1 MTICNSC
8 QKLQKTLHTPIF
20 LLNALFIQVDP
31 KSNKNLK
38 YEVYT
43 FFKRYY
49 SANLMSVCILHNA
62 DMEKLEEIAAEKFSL
77 IPNKNIPQTIYRWF
91 YLSWS
96 CKIEE
101 SSLNGL
107 RL

>member
-1 MTICNSC
+1 MYA
-8 QKLQKTLHTPIF
+8 QIF
-20 LLNALFIQVDP
+20 KYFPFFVQVDP

-91 YLSWS
+91 YLFLVLQNWR
-96 CKIEE
+96 IFI
-101 SSLNGL
+101 
-107 RL
+107 